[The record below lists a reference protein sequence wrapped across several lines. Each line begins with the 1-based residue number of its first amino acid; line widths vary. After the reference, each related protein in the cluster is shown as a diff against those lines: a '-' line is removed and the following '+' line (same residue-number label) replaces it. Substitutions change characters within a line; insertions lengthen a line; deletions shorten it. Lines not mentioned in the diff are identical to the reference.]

1 VKIQRLQ
8 ARRQRSRFQAL
19 LTSEQNSAALYRG
32 LAARATGDR
41 RMVFLELAAVEDR
54 HAQHWATKLGD
65 SGHPVPER
73 SRIGLRS
80 RALTWLAERSSVD
93 IVLPYIERAEHADA
107 GRYANHPY
115 ATHSMAVDERAH
127 ARVITR
133 LRNSEEFRYATDDT
147 IRIPIVTEE
156 APDADISAQESWH
169 RSDRSGA
176 LRAAV
181 FGVNDG
187 LVSNSSLV
195 MGFAGSGAAGS
206 TILFAGLAGLL
217 AGAFSMAA
225 GEYISMRSQRDAFER
240 EIELEAAE
248 LDDDPE
254 AEAEELALIYRAKG
268 VDAAEASRL
277 ASTIMRDRE
286 VALATMT
293 REELGLDPDELGS
306 PWSAALSSLIAF
318 AAGAAVVV
326 LPFLFGAGPVA
337 LVLAVVLA
345 GLALFA
351 VGAALGVLN
360 GRSAFRSGFRQLVA
374 GGAAGVI
381 VFAVGHLIGATVT

>member
-1 VKIQRLQ
+1 
-8 ARRQRSRFQAL
+8 
-19 LTSEQNSAALYRG
+19 
-32 LAARATGDR
+32 
-41 RMVFLELAAVEDR
+41 
-54 HAQHWATKLGD
+54 
-65 SGHPVPER
+65 
-73 SRIGLRS
+73 
-80 RALTWLAERSSVD
+80 
-93 IVLPYIERAEHADA
+93 
-107 GRYANHPY
+107 
-115 ATHSMAVDERAH
+115 
-127 ARVITR
+127 
-133 LRNSEEFRYATDDT
+133 
-147 IRIPIVTEE
+147 
-156 APDADISAQESWH
+156 
-169 RSDRSGA
+169 
-176 LRAAV
+176 
-181 FGVNDG
+181 
-187 LVSNSSLV
+187 
-195 MGFAGSGAAGS
+195 
-206 TILFAGLAGLL
+206 
-217 AGAFSMAA
+217 
-225 GEYISMRSQRDAFER
+225 MRSQRDAFER

>member
-1 VKIQRLQ
+1 VNVQQLH
-8 ARRQRSRFQAL
+8 ARRQRSQFRAL
-19 LTSEQNSAALYRG
+19 LASEQNSAALYRG
-32 LAARATGDR
+32 LAANSEGAR
-41 RMVFLELAAVEDR
+41 RLIFLELAAVEDR
-54 HAQHWATKLGD
+54 HAQHWVSKLTDLGQSVSD
-65 SGHPVPER
+65 QARV
-73 SRIGLRS
+73 GLRS
-80 RALTWLAERSSVD
+80 RVLTWLAKQSSVD
-93 IVLPYIERAEHADA
+93 VVLPYIERAEHADA
-107 GRYANHPY
+107 GRYLRHPH
-115 ATHSMAVDERAH
+115 ATAGMAVDERAH

-133 LRNSEEFRYATDDT
+133 LRDNQDLAFNTEDTD
-147 IRIPIVTEE
+147 RFP
-156 APDADISAQESWH
+156 AQAAPLPDADIAGRERWH

-195 MGFAGSGAAGS
+195 MGFAGSGAAGG

-248 LDDDPE
+248 IDEDPE

-268 VDAAEASRL
+268 VEATEAARL
-277 ASTIMRDRE
+277 ASTIMSDRQ

-306 PWSAALSSLIAF
+306 PWSAPRSARST
-318 AAGAAVVV
+318 AARRCAPAAVSW
-326 LPFLFGAGPVA
+326 PR
-337 LVLAVVLA
+337 
-345 GLALFA
+345 
-351 VGAALGVLN
+351 AAPPG
-360 GRSAFRSGFRQLVA
+360 SSFSPW
-374 GGAAGVI
+374 
-381 VFAVGHLIGATVT
+381 AT

>member
-1 VKIQRLQ
+1 MKTRPQSTQFR
-8 ARRQRSRFQAL
+8 AL

-32 LAARATGDR
+32 LAARSDGDR

-54 HAQHWATKLGD
+54 HAAHWAGKLNEIGQAP
-65 SGHPVPER
+65 PVR
-73 SRIGLRS
+73 GRVGLRS
-80 RALTWLAERSSVD
+80 RALTWLATKSSVD
-93 IVLPYIERAEHADA
+93 TVLPYIERAEHADA
-107 GRYANHPY
+107 GLYNGHPH
-115 ATHSMAVDERAH
+115 ATEAMAVDERAH
-127 ARVITR
+127 ARIITR
-133 LRNSEEFRYATDDT
+133 LRTSDELSLSAEDT
-147 IRIPIVTEE
+147 IQFSIPSERP
-156 APDADISAQESWH
+156 PDPDITGRESWH
-169 RSDRSGA
+169 RSDRSGT

-195 MGFAGSGAAGS
+195 MGFAGSGAGGN

-240 EIELEAAE
+240 EIELEGIE
-248 LDDDPE
+248 LDDDPA

-268 VDAAEASRL
+268 VDAAEAKRL

-318 AAGAAVVV
+318 ASGAAVVV
-326 LPFLFGAGPVA
+326 LPFVFGSGPVA
-337 LVLAVVLA
+337 LVTAIMLA
-345 GLALFA
+345 GLALFI

-360 GRSAFRSGFRQLVA
+360 GRGALRSGCRQLVA
-374 GGAAGVI
+374 GAAAGVI
-381 VFAVGHLIGATVT
+381 VFAVGHVIGTAVT

>member
-1 VKIQRLQ
+1 MKIRPQR
-8 ARRQRSRFQAL
+8 ARFRAL

-32 LAARATGDR
+32 LAARSEGDR

-54 HAQHWATKLGD
+54 HAAHWAGKLNEIGQRP
-65 SGHPVPER
+65 PVPG
-73 SRIGLRS
+73 RIGLRS
-80 RALTWLAERSSVD
+80 RALTWLATTSSVD
-93 IVLPYIERAEHADA
+93 AVLPYIERAEHADA
-107 GRYANHPY
+107 GLYQGHPH
-115 ATHSMAVDERAH
+115 ATEAMAVDERAH
-127 ARVITR
+127 ARIITR
-133 LRNSEEFRYATDDT
+133 LRSGDNLSTEDT
-147 IRIPIVTEE
+147 IRIPILTERP
-156 APDADISAQESWH
+156 PDPDIAGRESWH
-169 RSDRSGA
+169 RSDRSGT

-195 MGFAGSGAAGS
+195 MGFAGSGASGS

-240 EIELEAAE
+240 EIELEGIE
-248 LDDDPE
+248 LDDDPA

-268 VDAAEASRL
+268 VEAAEAGRL
-277 ASTIMRDRE
+277 AATIMRDRE

-318 AAGAAVVV
+318 ASGAAVVV
-326 LPFLFGAGPVA
+326 LPFLFASTTTA
-337 LVLAVVLA
+337 LVLAIVLA
-345 GLALFA
+345 GLALFV

-360 GRSAFRSGFRQLVA
+360 GRSALRSGFRQLVA

-381 VFAVGHLIGATVT
+381 VFAVGHLIGAAVT